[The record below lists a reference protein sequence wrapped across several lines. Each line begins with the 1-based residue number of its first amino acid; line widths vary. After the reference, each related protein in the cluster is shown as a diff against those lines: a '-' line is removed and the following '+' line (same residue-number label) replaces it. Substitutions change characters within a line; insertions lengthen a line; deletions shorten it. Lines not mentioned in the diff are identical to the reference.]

1 MEFTVKF
8 VWTLFE
14 CSCFGSS
21 VGPVFIWQFEWNL
34 RFIVLLHRSNSTGS
48 ILSFGEELFS
58 THLSDF
64 LVSDH
69 EFFLVL
75 FISLWQELTVSVNS
89 KVILIKNAYL
99 LFIPPQAN
107 SHPVSLLKN
116 ILALI
121 SKGLQLVA
129 SVSPFMPNKHFE
141 IGRIGPVPDLLLR
154 IGNPGVEIESRTE

>member
-1 MEFTVKF
+1 M
-8 VWTLFE
+8 
-14 CSCFGSS
+14 
-21 VGPVFIWQFEWNL
+21 
-34 RFIVLLHRSNSTGS
+34 
-48 ILSFGEELFS
+48 FS
-58 THLSDF
+58 TYLSDF

-89 KVILIKNAYL
+89 KIILIKNVYL
-99 LFIPPQAN
+99 LFIPLQAN
-107 SHPVSLLKN
+107 SHPVSLLEN

-121 SKGLQLVA
+121 SKSLQLMA
-129 SVSPFMPNKHFE
+129 SVSPFMSNKHFE